1 MKKDQEMNNEKLLEI
16 ANNLSNENICDL
28 INIIAPRLD
37 VFFGKLNRHSLSS
50 GVDFACMN
58 GATIQINCESAELED
73 LVENEFFKSAVESGD
88 KNVQGES

>member
-1 MKKDQEMNNEKLLEI
+1 MNNEKLVEI

-37 VFFGKLNRHSLSS
+37 VFFGKLNRHCLSS

-73 LVENEFFKSAVESGD
+73 LVENEFFKSAVESGN